1 MHAIPNLLKPCI
13 CGQGQLKLSSKVVE
27 LNLLELWC
35 QCECHRL
42 AKVLKRC
49 AVSPLLLGQQ
59 PMLVTLIPLSQSGEK
74 PV

>member
-42 AKVLKRC
+42 AQVLKRC
-49 AVSPLLLGQQ
+49 AVSPLLLG
-59 PMLVTLIPLSQSGEK
+59 
-74 PV
+74 